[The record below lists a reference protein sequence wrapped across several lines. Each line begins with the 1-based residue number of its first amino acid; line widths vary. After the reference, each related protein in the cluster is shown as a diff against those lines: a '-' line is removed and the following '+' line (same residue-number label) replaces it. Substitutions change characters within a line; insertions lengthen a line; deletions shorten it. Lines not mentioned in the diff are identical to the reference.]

1 MVFIKQVSI
10 SSFVR
15 SNQIE
20 EVKRMNRMMTSAIAF
35 GAGIAAYNMMQR
47 NNMISERRVK
57 RMARKVRRAIF

>member
-1 MVFIKQVSI
+1 
-10 SSFVR
+10 
-15 SNQIE
+15 
-20 EVKRMNRMMTSAIAF
+20 MNRMMTSAIAF

>member
-1 MVFIKQVSI
+1 MVFIKQVSK